1 MLATQEEL
9 LKERDEWKE
18 AAVSRGKELSQTY
31 ADNNQLTAVNEE
43 LTEKDK
49 QQVQQIAN
57 LLDVMRGNDE
67 TITKL
72 KHKLNSAK
80 HIARG
85 IEEIAHSVSIIGV
98 V

>member
-1 MLATQEEL
+1 MSGPSVL
-9 LKERDEWKE
+9 
-18 AAVSRGKELSQTY
+18 RGDIDDLQAEI
-31 ADNNQLTAVNEE
+31 EE

-57 LLDVMRGNDE
+57 LLDVMRGNEE